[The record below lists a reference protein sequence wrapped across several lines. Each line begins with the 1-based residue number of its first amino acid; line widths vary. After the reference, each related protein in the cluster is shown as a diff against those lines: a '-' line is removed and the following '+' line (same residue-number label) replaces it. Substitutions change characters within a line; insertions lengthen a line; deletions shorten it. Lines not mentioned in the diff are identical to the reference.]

1 MGNCQL
7 SGKKRRKMIRKQ
19 RSYTLWI
26 FVCVCIVIGVM
37 IYYYKHRYQPVT
49 TQISVKLDWGQK
61 PEDITLMT
69 EVEKNVSIQIKG
81 YKYLV
86 EPILTQEIVYPID
99 FSKIQTGS
107 VNLVI
112 DSKKLKFPEGIE
124 LLSINPESLSFQI
137 ERIIEKEIPVR
148 LSVSGTPSKSCVLSE
163 IYLKP
168 GAIFFN
174 GPENV
179 LKDKTI
185 TEFFTRELSL
195 DGAHESF
202 SKELPIIMDES
213 LIPFVSKRIV
223 RVDVT
228 LNEKIE
234 AREYKNIRVIGKNT
248 PYRYKIRP
256 STVDLTFEGRIKAL
270 QELKLNTINVYIDL
284 QGLKPG
290 VYARRVKIEVPGN
303 VSLTGVRP
311 EIFTITLYKSLR

>member
-1 MGNCQL
+1 M
-7 SGKKRRKMIRKQ
+7 
-19 RSYTLWI
+19 
-26 FVCVCIVIGVM
+26 
-37 IYYYKHRYQPVT
+37 
-49 TQISVKLDWGQK
+49 SVNLDWGQK
-61 PEDITLMT
+61 PDDISIIG
-69 EVEKNVSIQIKG
+69 EVEKNISIQIKG

-86 EPILTQEIVYPID
+86 EPILTQNIVYPID
-99 FSKIQTGS
+99 FSNIQTGT
-107 VNLVI
+107 VTLEI
-112 DSKKLKFPEGIE
+112 DSKKFKMPEQIE
-124 LLSINPESLSFQI
+124 ILSINPGSLSFQI

-148 LSVSGTPSKSCVLSE
+148 LSVSGTPAKSCVLSE

-174 GPENV
+174 GPEKLLQDN
-179 LKDKTI
+179 TI

-195 DGAHESF
+195 DGVHESF
-202 SKELPIIMDES
+202 SKELPLIMDES

-234 AREYKNIRVIGKNT
+234 AREYQNIHVRGKNT

-256 STVDLTFEGRIKAL
+256 STVDLTLEGRIKAL
-270 QELKLNTINVYIDL
+270 QELKPKTINVYIDL

-311 EIFTITLYKSLR
+311 EIFTITLYKSLQ

>member
-1 MGNCQL
+1 MI
-7 SGKKRRKMIRKQ
+7 KKQSRL
-19 RSYTLWI
+19 TLWI

-37 IYYYKHRYQPVT
+37 IFYYRLRYQPVT
-49 TQISVKLDWGQK
+49 TQISIKLDWNNK
-61 PEDITLMT
+61 PDDITLMS
-69 EVEKNVSIQIKG
+69 EVVKDVTIQIKG
-81 YKYLV
+81 YKYLI
-86 EPILTQEIVYPID
+86 EPLLTQEMVYPIN
-99 FSKIQTGS
+99 FSNIQTGT
-107 VNLVI
+107 VNLKF
-112 DSKKLKFPEGIE
+112 DTQQLKLPEEIE
-124 LLSINPESLSFQI
+124 ILQINPENLSFQI
-137 ERIIEKEIPVR
+137 ERIIEKELPVR
-148 LSVSGTPSKSCVLSE
+148 LSVSGTPAKSYVLSE

-168 GAIFFN
+168 GIIVFN
-174 GPENV
+174 GPENI
-179 LKDKTI
+179 LKDKNI
-185 TEFFTRELSL
+185 TEFYTRELSL
-195 DGAHESF
+195 DDVNESF
-202 SKELPIIMDES
+202 SKELPLIMDES

-234 AREYKNIRVIGKNT
+234 VQVYKNIRVGGKNT

-270 QELKLNTINVYIDL
+270 KELKSETINVYIDL

>member
-1 MGNCQL
+1 
-7 SGKKRRKMIRKQ
+7 MIKKQ
-19 RSYTLWI
+19 RSFTLWI
-26 FVCVCIVIGVM
+26 LVSLCIVIGVM
-37 IYYYKHRYQPVT
+37 VIYYYKHRYQSVT

-61 PEDITLMT
+61 PDDLTLMS
-69 EVEKNVSIQIKG
+69 EVIEQVLMQIKG

-86 EPILTQEIVYPID
+86 DPILTRKLEYPID
-99 FSKIQTGS
+99 FSNIQTGT
-107 VNLVI
+107 VNVSI
-112 DSKKLKFPEGIE
+112 DPEIFKFSKEIE
-124 LLSINPESLSFQI
+124 ILNISPESLTFQI
-137 ERIIEKEIPVR
+137 ERIVEKEIPVR
-148 LSVSGTPSKSCVLSE
+148 LSVSGTPATSCVLSE

-168 GAIFFN
+168 GIIVFN

-179 LKDKTI
+179 IKDKKV
-185 TEFFTRELSL
+185 TEFYTRELSL
-195 DGAHESF
+195 DGVHESF
-202 SKELPIIMDES
+202 SKELPLIMDEDLFS
-213 LIPFVSKRIV
+213 YISKRVV

-234 AREYKNIRVIGKNT
+234 TREYKNLRVTGKNT

-270 QELKLNTINVYIDL
+270 QELNPETVNVYIDL

>member
-1 MGNCQL
+1 
-7 SGKKRRKMIRKQ
+7 MIKKQ
-19 RSYTLWI
+19 RSLTLWI
-26 FVCVCIVIGVM
+26 FVCICIVIGVM
-37 IYYYKHRYQPVT
+37 VVCFYKHRYQSVT
-49 TQISVKLDWGQK
+49 TQISVRLDWGQK
-61 PEDITLMT
+61 PEDISLMN
-69 EVEKNVSIQIKG
+69 EVQDHVSIQIKG

-86 EPILTQEIVYPID
+86 DPLLTRELVYPID
-99 FSKIQTGS
+99 FSKTQTGTVS
-107 VNLVI
+107 MPI
-112 DSKKLKFPEGIE
+112 DPAKLKIPKEIE
-124 LLSINPESLSFQI
+124 ILSINPENLSFQM

-148 LSVSGTPSKSCVLSE
+148 LSVSGTPAKSCVLSE

-168 GAIFFN
+168 GMIVFN

-179 LKDKTI
+179 IKDKKI
-185 TEFFTRELSL
+185 SEFYTRELSL
-195 DGAHESF
+195 DNAHESF
-202 SKELPIIMDES
+202 SKELPIIMDDS
-213 LIPFVSKRIV
+213 LIPYMSKRIV

-234 AREYKNIRVIGKNT
+234 TREYRNIRVTGKKT

-270 QELKLNTINVYIDL
+270 QELNPKTVNVYIDL
-284 QGLKPG
+284 KGLKPG

>member
-1 MGNCQL
+1 MI
-7 SGKKRRKMIRKQ
+7 KKQNRL
-19 RSYTLWI
+19 TLWI
-26 FVCVCIVIGVM
+26 IGCVCIVIGVM
-37 IYYYKHRYQPVT
+37 VFYYRLRYQPITAQVS
-49 TQISVKLDWGQK
+49 IKLDWNEK
-61 PEDITLMT
+61 PDDITLMS
-69 EVEKNVSIQIKG
+69 EVIKNISIQIKG

-86 EPILTQEIVYPID
+86 EPLLAHEIVYPIN
-99 FSKIQTGS
+99 FSNLKMGP
-107 VNLVI
+107 VNLKI
-112 DSKKLKFPEGIE
+112 DPQKLSFPEEIE
-124 LLSINPESLSFQI
+124 ILQIEPQNLSFQI

-148 LSVSGTPSKSCVLSE
+148 LSVSGTPTTTCVLSE

-168 GAIFFN
+168 GVILFN
-174 GPENV
+174 GPENI
-179 LKDKTI
+179 LKDKNV
-185 TEFFTRELSL
+185 TELYTRELSL
-195 DGAHESF
+195 DDAHESF
-202 SKELPIIMDES
+202 SKELPLIIDES
-213 LIPFVSKRIV
+213 LVPYVSKRIV

-234 AREYKNIRVIGKNT
+234 VREYKNIRVGGKNT

-270 QELKLNTINVYIDL
+270 QELKSETINVYIDL

>member
-1 MGNCQL
+1 
-7 SGKKRRKMIRKQ
+7 MIKKQ
-19 RSYTLWI
+19 RRFTLWI
-26 FVCVCIVIGVM
+26 FVCICFVTVVI
-37 IYYYKHRYQPVT
+37 ISHYKHRYQSVT
-49 TQISVKLDWGQK
+49 ANISVKLDWKQK
-61 PEDITLMT
+61 PEDISLMS
-69 EVEKNVSIQIKG
+69 EVVDQVSIQIKG

-86 EPILTQEIVYPID
+86 EPLLTRKIVYPVD
-99 FSKIQTGS
+99 FSKIQTGT
-107 VNLVI
+107 VNLSI
-112 DSKKLKFPEGIE
+112 DPQKIKLPEEIDI
-124 LLSINPESLSFQI
+124 LSIKPESLSFQM
-137 ERIIEKEIPVR
+137 ERIVEKEIPVR
-148 LSVSGTPSKSCVLSE
+148 LSVSGIPAKSCVLSE

-168 GAIFFN
+168 GAILFN

-179 LKDKTI
+179 LKDKEI

-195 DGAHESF
+195 DGANESF
-202 SKELPIIMDES
+202 SKELPLIMDES
-213 LIPFVSKRIV
+213 LIPFVSKRFV

-234 AREYKNIRVIGKNT
+234 TREYKNIRVSGKNT

-270 QELKLNTINVYIDL
+270 QELNPKTVNVYVDL

>member
-1 MGNCQL
+1 MI
-7 SGKKRRKMIRKQ
+7 KKQ
-19 RSYTLWI
+19 SSFTLWI
-26 FVCVCIVIGVM
+26 FVCVCIVIGGMV
-37 IYYYKHRYQPVT
+37 IYYYKHRYQSVT

-61 PEDITLMT
+61 PENISFMS
-69 EVEKNVSIQIKG
+69 EVPEHVTIDIKG
-81 YKYLV
+81 YKYLID
-86 EPILTQEIVYPID
+86 PFLTRAFVYPID
-99 FSKIQTGS
+99 FSNIQTGTVS
-107 VNLVI
+107 ITI
-112 DSKKLKFPEGIE
+112 DPGKLNFPKEIE
-124 LLSINPESLSFQI
+124 ILAINPESLTFQI
-137 ERIIEKEIPVR
+137 ERMIEKEFPVR
-148 LSVSGTPSKSCVLSE
+148 LSVSGAPAKSCVLSE

-168 GAIFFN
+168 GKIVFD

-179 LKDKTI
+179 IKDKNP

-195 DGAHESF
+195 DGVHESF

-213 LIPFVSKRIV
+213 LIPYMSKRIV

-234 AREYKNIRVIGKNT
+234 TREYKNIRVRGKNT

-270 QELKLNTINVYIDL
+270 HELNPKTVNVYIDL
-284 QGLKPG
+284 QALKPG

>member
-1 MGNCQL
+1 MIKNQ
-7 SGKKRRKMIRKQ
+7 RRY
-19 RSYTLWI
+19 SLWI
-26 FVCVCIVIGVM
+26 IVCICIVIGLAFF
-37 IYYYKHRYQPVT
+37 YYQHRYQPVT

-61 PEDITLMT
+61 PDDITLMT
-69 EVEKNVSIQIKG
+69 EVENHVLIQIKG

-86 EPILTQEIVYPID
+86 EPIRFLDIVYPID
-99 FSKIQTGS
+99 FSKINTGK
-107 VNLVI
+107 VELPI
-112 DSKKLKFPEGIE
+112 DPQKCNFPEGIE
-124 LLSINPESLSFQI
+124 ILSIHPESLSFQI

-148 LSVSGTPSKSCVLSE
+148 LSVSGKPAQSCVLSE

-168 GAIFFN
+168 GIIVFN
-174 GPENV
+174 GPEDI
-179 LKDKTI
+179 LKNKNI

-195 DGAHESF
+195 DGANESF
-202 SKELPIIMDES
+202 SKELPLIMDET

-223 RVDVT
+223 RVNVT

-234 AREYKNIRVIGKNT
+234 TQEYKNIRVSGKNT

-256 STVDLTFEGRIKAL
+256 PTVDLTFEGRIKAL
-270 QELKLNTINVYIDL
+270 QKLNPKNVNVYVDL

-311 EIFTITLYKSLR
+311 EIFTITLYKSFR